1 MTADVEI
8 VHPAPGAVRRA
19 GHAAFRLANATL
31 AGWRLPFLI
40 TLAAAVVRFV
50 RLDHPPTIVPLDET
64 YYAPNSY
71 GYMCHGADMG
81 FKDTSVPPSCDAL
94 EPVFVVHPPAAKL
107 LMSVGIR
114 IFGYDAFGWRSA
126 SALFGSL
133 SVLVIYLLAR
143 RLWDSRWLAA
153 AAAVLLGVEGL
164 QLVQSRLAM
173 LDIFMS
179 FFILLG
185 VWLLLE
191 DRGRAPGWAGLRWWR
206 LASGVAFGLAVSSKW
221 SAAPLLPVAFAV
233 GLAWEVVRL
242 RPAPKPT
249 PEALPTDEG
258 EAEASPS
265 EGEAIVSPPAPRRSR
280 RDSLVFQAAALAVT
294 FGLLP
299 VLVYIG
305 TYTPWFLSTKRYIP
319 PLCHNTVSE
328 EVPEDTPL
336 PNGARVVATPQ
347 TGVVRFERSVPKA
360 GMDLWLCNQR
370 EIFNYHKNLKSIG
383 PEGKPI
389 HPYMSKAWS
398 WPWIS
403 RPAAHHYTAICV
415 PSGAPQP
422 CPAGEIAQ
430 NEEIL
435 GLPNPLIWWVGFFL
449 ALPLCAWWMVVR
461 RDDVAALL
469 LVLFLPLVLPWF
481 LTTRPLFMFYMT
493 PAVPLLVLM
502 LVHVMKVWRL
512 RATAVAFVALSVGAF
527 IYFYPVLAAYPLPPQ
542 GIFGWESRIWFG
554 HVLKGDCTAEDI
566 KLLCWI

>member
-8 VHPAPGAVRRA
+8 VHPAPGSFRRA
-19 GHAAFRLANATL
+19 GYAALRLANTTL
-31 AGWRLPFLI
+31 AGWRLPALI
-40 TLAAAVVRFV
+40 TLAAAAVRFV

-64 YYAPNSY
+64 YYAPNAF
-71 GYMCHGADMG
+71 GYLCHGTDMG
-81 FKDTSVPPSCDAL
+81 FKDRSVPPNCNAL

-107 LMSVGIR
+107 LMAVGIR

-191 DRGRAPGWAGLRWWR
+191 DRARAPGRAGPRWWR

-233 GLAWEVVRL
+233 GLAWEAVRL
-242 RPAPKPT
+242 RPVRAPKPEMA
-249 PEALPTDEG
+249 PMEGEG
-258 EAEASPS
+258 EAESVPMRRR
-265 EGEAIVSPPAPRRSR
+265 PRR
-280 RDSLVFQAAALAVT
+280 DWLPYQAAALAIT

-319 PLCHNTVSE
+319 PLCHITVSE
-328 EVPEDTPL
+328 EL
-336 PNGARVVATPQ
+336 PAAAALPSGGRVVATPRP
-347 TGVVRFERSVPKA
+347 GIVSVERSVPKA
-360 GMDLWLCNQR
+360 GLDLWLCNQR
-370 EIFNYHKNLKSIG
+370 EIFNYHKNLKSTNA
-383 PEGKPI
+383 EGKPI

-403 RPAAHHYTAICV
+403 RPAAHYYTATCV
-415 PSGAPQP
+415 PSGAAQP

-435 GLPNPLIWWVGFFL
+435 GLPNPLIWWVGFFI

-493 PAVPLLVLM
+493 PAVPFLVLM

-512 RATAVAFVALSVGAF
+512 RATAVAFVVLSVGAF
-527 IYFYPVLAAYPLPPQ
+527 VYFYPVLAAYPLPPQ
-542 GIFGWESRIWFG
+542 GIFGWESRILFG
-554 HVLKGDCTAEDI
+554 HVLKGDCVLNGATNEGI